1 MLLEKLT
8 ALVGDIPPGC
18 EGIVYVVACLIL
30 LYILDEFVSLLK
42 IAFRGLR

>member
-8 ALVGDIPPGC
+8 ALIGDIPAGA
-18 EGIVYVVACLIL
+18 EDIVYVVACLVL
-30 LYILDEFVSLLK
+30 LYLLDEFVSLLK